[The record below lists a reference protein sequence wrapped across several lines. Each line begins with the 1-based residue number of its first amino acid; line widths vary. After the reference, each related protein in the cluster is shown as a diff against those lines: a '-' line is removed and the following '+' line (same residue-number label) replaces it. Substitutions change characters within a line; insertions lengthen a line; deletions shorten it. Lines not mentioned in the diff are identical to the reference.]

1 MQKCLR
7 INCFK
12 SIIKSDIV
20 NQRKSIKINWR
31 LKWLEALETRVQ
43 YLGFDDFEIEE
54 IDISEM
60 TKNQTFQSNNE
71 VNNIEQPKI
80 NNQEKEKIIDEII
93 KEPKVEEETRKAKN
107 KKANHLAEEKSSQ
120 KETVKKRGRKKK
132 EDKKII
138 EFVPKDQKEL
148 IKELEEEI
156 ESAKKDIKTEIGDD
170 LENAI
175 INEQPEKKR
184 RGRKKKEEI
193 IEKDSPKLK
202 ILKEKSEE
210 IKEKTSRRKQILE
223 TKERSKEVRMQV
235 DESQNMMILTLKSKK
250 CKLDMMPEEYNVY
263 TNGSKSYIIVRQDK
277 LKLQFID
284 TYFNISKDGEIYT
297 IETDEDIKL
306 DYVMSNLTKRDNKII
321 FSVTNLSEITIDEDN
336 LKITID
342 ENKFAESKLEDNNM
356 LVISEE
362 DKKVY
367 LPYKREEIL
376 QELKKNKKMTIEE
389 IIEKKYTRSLD
400 IYKNAS
406 KARFNE
412 AYKLMKEREHET
424 KNKAIMLGVELMFEF
439 NLHPAIISACKNLE
453 QLDIYLDC
461 LEDNELEKFTCFKII
476 YKGMPKK
483 SKKSKKANKKNEYM
497 G

>member
-1 MQKCLR
+1 MAR
-7 INCFK
+7 
-12 SIIKSDIV
+12 SI
-20 NQRKSIKINWR
+20 RKNESLTENS
-31 LKWLEALETRVQ
+31 
-43 YLGFDDFEIEE
+43 LGFDDFEIEE

-93 KEPKVEEETRKAKN
+93 KEPKVEEATRKAKN
-107 KKANHLAEEKSSQ
+107 KKANHIAEEKNSQ

-138 EFVPKDQKEL
+138 EFVPKEQKEL

-250 CKLDMMPEEYNVY
+250 CKLDMMPEEYDVY

-277 LKLQFID
+277 LKLQFAD

-306 DYVMSNLTKRDNKII
+306 DYVMTNLTKRDNKII